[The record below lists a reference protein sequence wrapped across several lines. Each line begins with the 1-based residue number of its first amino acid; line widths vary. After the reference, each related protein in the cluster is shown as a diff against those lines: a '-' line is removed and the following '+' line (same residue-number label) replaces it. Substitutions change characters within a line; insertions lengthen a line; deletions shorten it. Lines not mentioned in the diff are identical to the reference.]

1 MKWFIIIAVFFS
13 ILFISNSIYSYIFS
27 SISEVNLDQKNEV
40 YQDSFYDLSAL
51 SIDGKNVD
59 FKTFKGKK
67 VLIVNVASECG
78 YTDQYDDLQYL
89 HKKYS
94 NRLAIL
100 GFPSNNFGKQEP
112 GSNIKI
118 LDFCK
123 SNFGVEFQMFEKIE
137 VIGEKTHPVY
147 KWLTSSNLNG
157 WNDKSPKW
165 NFYKYLVDQNGN
177 LSKVLASSINPRDS
191 IITDFIES
199 D

>member
-1 MKWFIIIAVFFS
+1 MKWFIITTVFFS
-13 ILFISNSIYSYIFS
+13 ILFISNSIYSYIFRS
-27 SISEVNLDQKNEV
+27 VSEVNLNQKNEV

-51 SIDGKNVD
+51 SIDGKDIN

-78 YTDQYDDLQYL
+78 YTNQYDDLQYL
-89 HKKYS
+89 HRKYS
-94 NRLAIL
+94 GRLAIL

-137 VIGEKTHPVY
+137 VIGEKIHPVY
-147 KWLTSSNLNG
+147 KWLSSSNLNG

-177 LSKVLASSINPRDS
+177 LSKVLASSINPRDP

>member
-1 MKWFIIIAVFFS
+1 M
-13 ILFISNSIYSYIFS
+13 
-27 SISEVNLDQKNEV
+27 
-40 YQDSFYDLSAL
+40 
-51 SIDGKNVD
+51 
-59 FKTFKGKK
+59 
-67 VLIVNVASECG
+67 
-78 YTDQYDDLQYL
+78 
-89 HKKYS
+89 
-94 NRLAIL
+94 

-137 VIGEKTHPVY
+137 VIGEKIHPVY
-147 KWLTSSNLNG
+147 KWLSSSNLNG

-177 LSKVLASSINPRDS
+177 LSKVLASSINPRDPM
-191 IITDFIES
+191 ITDFIES

>member
-1 MKWFIIIAVFFS
+1 MKWFIITTVFFS
-13 ILFISNSIYSYIFS
+13 ILFISNSIYSYIFRS
-27 SISEVNLDQKNEV
+27 VSEINLNQKNEV

-51 SIDGKNVD
+51 SIDGKDIN

-78 YTDQYDDLQYL
+78 YTNQNDDIQYL
-89 HKKYS
+89 HRKYS
-94 NRLAIL
+94 DRLAIL

-137 VIGEKTHPVY
+137 VIGEKIHPVY
-147 KWLTSSNLNG
+147 KWLSSSNVNG

-177 LSKVLASSINPRDS
+177 LSKVLASSINPRDP

>member
-1 MKWFIIIAVFFS
+1 MKWFIIISAVFF
-13 ILFISNSIYSYIFS
+13 ISMIFNSFYSFMFNS
-27 SISEVNLDQKNEV
+27 VSEIKQDNKKELNS
-40 YQDSFYDLSAL
+40 DSFYNLSAL
-51 SIDGKNVD
+51 SIDGNMIN
-59 FKTFKGKK
+59 FKSFKGKK

-78 YTDQYDDLQYL
+78 YTNQYDDLQYL
-89 HKKYS
+89 HRKYS

-112 GSNIKI
+112 GSNVNI
-118 LDFCK
+118 LEFCQ
-123 SNFGVEFQMFEKIE
+123 SNFGVEFQMFQKTD
-137 VIGEKTHPVY
+137 VIGENSHPVY
-147 KWLTSSNLNG
+147 KWLSSSTLNG

-165 NFYKYLVDQNGN
+165 NFYKYLIDEKGK

>member
-1 MKWFIIIAVFFS
+1 MKWFIIISAFFS
-13 ILFISNSIYSYIFS
+13 IIMIFNSFYSFIFNSV
-27 SISEVNLDQKNEV
+27 SEIKPDNKIELNS
-40 YQDSFYDLSAL
+40 DSFYNLSAV
-51 SIDGKNVD
+51 SIDGKNID

-89 HKKYS
+89 HRKYS

-112 GSNIKI
+112 GSNLKI

-137 VIGEKTHPVY
+137 VIGEKSHPVY
-147 KWLTSSNLNG
+147 KWLSSSTLNG

-165 NFYKYLVDQNGN
+165 NFYKYLIDKQGN

-191 IITDFIES
+191 IITDFIEA

>member
-1 MKWFIIIAVFFS
+1 MKWFIITTVFFS
-13 ILFISNSIYSYIFS
+13 ILFISNSIYNYIFRS
-27 SISEVNLDQKNEV
+27 VSEVNLNQKNEV
-40 YQDSFYDLSAL
+40 YPDSFYDLSAL
-51 SIDGKNVD
+51 SIDGKD
-59 FKTFKGKK
+59 IGFKSFKGKK

-89 HKKYS
+89 HRKYS
-94 NRLAIL
+94 NRLVIL

-137 VIGEKTHPVY
+137 VIGEKAHPVY
-147 KWLTSSNLNG
+147 KWLSSSNLNG

-177 LSKVLASSINPRDS
+177 LSKVLASSINPRDP

>member
-1 MKWFIIIAVFFS
+1 MKWFIITTVFFS
-13 ILFISNSIYSYIFS
+13 ILFISNSIYSYIFRS
-27 SISEVNLDQKNEV
+27 VSEVNLNQKNEV
-40 YQDSFYDLSAL
+40 YSDSFYDLSAL
-51 SIDGKNVD
+51 SIDGKD
-59 FKTFKGKK
+59 ISFKSFKGKK

-89 HKKYS
+89 HRKYS
-94 NRLAIL
+94 NRLVIL

-147 KWLTSSNLNG
+147 KWLTSSSLNG

-177 LSKVLASSINPRDS
+177 LSKVLASSINPRDP